1 MHAGD
6 TSKYWNR
13 PAVTLCQYK
22 DIVYSV
28 NVHAMQNRCCMHG
41 CYKTRSAA
49 APPCQAS
56 LESKGPIYST
66 GHVSARD
73 F

>member
-13 PAVTLCQYK
+13 PAVALCQYK

-28 NVHAMQNRCCMHG
+28 NVHAMRNRCCMHG
-41 CYKTRSAA
+41 CSTSSLCAVQLCI
-49 APPCQAS
+49 PDPCS
-56 LESKGPIYST
+56 LILGPSM
-66 GHVSARD
+66 SENM
-73 F
+73 